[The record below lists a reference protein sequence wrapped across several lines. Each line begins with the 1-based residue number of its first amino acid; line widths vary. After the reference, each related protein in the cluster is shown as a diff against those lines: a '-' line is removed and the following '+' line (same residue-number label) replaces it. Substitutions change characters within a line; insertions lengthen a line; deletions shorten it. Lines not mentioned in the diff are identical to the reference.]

1 MGTGVWREPRLPP
14 PRSHPV
20 IKSASLADDF
30 CSEITVNGG
39 RSEGCL
45 HAVCSVPVPWKNAGE
60 KEVSP
65 SGSFIQQG
73 SAGGRGL

>member
-39 RSEGCL
+39 RSEGFL